1 MHQLL
6 ARPLKALN
14 DAALAVVVVVTT
26 LGAGCGELLTPD
38 KVRDH
43 LENPRAA
50 VDDDTM
56 GRTARDFFSAQRAS
70 SAQSLAFFARDDGG
84 ETSNLAGAWAAG
96 DETWRR
102 SMNFAAGDDVGDVLC
117 AANLAAAIIIF
128 DGCEAG
134 DNCEANL
141 EVDSCVLRIGDG
153 ADENAKG
160 KIVFKLKNTTNAD
173 FQRTELRLT
182 FEDFEV
188 TGSDDDTA
196 DYFDGLLAIE
206 TTEFLDRDDG
216 AADRVEVILAA
227 DITQQ
232 TRRLE
237 RFPIFDDGKI
247 SSTRATAGVRFIASD
262 GETEDS
268 VGVELLAF
276 VDEDDNARDQSVV
289 LRFGANSKEVSPD
302 LTLADATLEVEGTN
316 GSFSCKWSAAEET
329 LGEDGEQGTV
339 KSEGDCVDE
348 DGDTFS
354 FEAESTCR

>member
-1 MHQLL
+1 MHQVLFRGSL
-6 ARPLKALN
+6 VV
-14 DAALAVVVVVTT
+14 AVVAASLAT
-26 LGAGCGELLTPD
+26 GCSDLLTPE

-43 LENPRAA
+43 LENPRAS

-70 SAQSLAFFARDDGG
+70 SAQSLAFLARDDSDA
-84 ETSNLAGAWAAG
+84 TSNLAAAWVAG
-96 DETWRR
+96 DQAWRR

-128 DGCEAG
+128 NGCEEG
-134 DNCEANL
+134 DNCEASL

-153 ADENAKG
+153 ADENARG
-160 KIVFKLKNTTNAD
+160 KIVFKLKNETNAD

-188 TGSDDDTA
+188 TGSDDETA
-196 DYFDGLLAIE
+196 DYFDGLLALE
-206 TTEFLDRDDG
+206 TTEFLDRDEG

-247 SSTRATAGVRFIASD
+247 TSTRATAGLRFIATD
-262 GETEDS
+262 GDTEDS
-268 VGVELLAF
+268 FEVELLAF
-276 VDEDDNARDQSVV
+276 VDEDDNARDESVV

-302 LTLADATLEVEGTN
+302 LTLAEATLEVEGTN
-316 GSFSCKWSAAEET
+316 GSFSCTWSAAEEN
-329 LGEDGEQGTV
+329 LSDDGDKGTV
-339 KSEGDCVDE
+339 KSEGNCVDE
-348 DGDTFS
+348 DGDE
-354 FEAESTCR
+354 FEFKAESTCR